1 MEKYTQYG
9 SGLDN
14 IVHKVSPG
22 TNPAI
27 DVSIEP
33 IQTIKDAKTILTIEI
48 LWDHFN
54 LPGQP
59 AKSCLSPFRNE
70 GRPSF
75 SVYENSKGEILFKD
89 HGDPDC
95 HGDSFE
101 FYKNCVDPDDPNIF
115 RSFLALAEEIRR
127 TGPPTRSSRRLALV
141 KPPDLTD
148 YIAQGRSCSDSL
160 LKLPRKI
167 EEIAQGRGWLSET
180 ITRLATEGSVGWDN
194 GHITF
199 NYAAG
204 IKYRV
209 LGTKDFSWKGKA
221 GTWRQ
226 NRLARA
232 QRVFITEGETDCISL
247 IDTSIES
254 SNSTVVVAV
263 PSASTFDVTIIPK
276 LANKDV
282 VLCLDNDPAGRA
294 ATKKIASLIHGIVAS
309 LKSWELEGAVK

>member
-9 SGLDN
+9 SSLDN
-14 IVHKVSPG
+14 HVQKAPRG
-22 TNPAI
+22 TFSAL
-27 DVSIEP
+27 DVNYEP
-33 IQTIKDAKTILTIEI
+33 IETIKAAKSILTIEV

-75 SVYENSKGEILFKD
+75 SVYENTKGEILFKD

-101 FYKNCVDPDDPNIF
+101 FYKNCIDPDDPHIF

-127 TGPPTRSSRRLALV
+127 TGPPPRSSRGSAV
-141 KPPDLTD
+141 VSPPDLTD
-148 YIAQGRSCSDSL
+148 YIAKGRSFSDHLLSL
-160 LKLPRKI
+160 PKKI
-167 EEIAQGRGWLSET
+167 AEIASGRDWLPET
-180 ITRLATEGSVGWDN
+180 ISQLAVEGSLGWDN
-194 GHITF
+194 GHVTF
-199 NYAAG
+199 NYSSG

-209 LGTKDFSWKGKA
+209 LGTRSFWWKGKA
-221 GTWRQ
+221 STWRQ
-226 NRLARA
+226 DQLNQA

-247 IDTSIES
+247 IDAGIES
-254 SNSTVVVAV
+254 SNSTVVLAV

-276 LANKDV
+276 LAGKDV
-282 VLCLDNDPAGRA
+282 VLCMDNDPAGRS
-294 ATKKIASLIHGIVAS
+294 ATKNIAGKIQGIVAS
-309 LKSWELEGAVK
+309 LKTWRLEGAAR